1 MKAYPTKSSGNVR
14 STSVA
19 VYAQA
24 FTFFALAFAFF
35 ATTGCKSS
43 SKPESGSDKPSGTT
57 FTQEELLI
65 LSQSDSVMYLTV
77 VTDKS
82 DSLILRK
89 VSRDLT
95 QEELDSP
102 EAATLARNL
111 LATVRDPS
119 QDGVGISS
127 PQVGLNL
134 RMLALMRYD
143 REGRPLQVY
152 ANVHIDSLF
161 TNVVKGPEGCLSIP
175 NYRGVVPRADSIIV
189 SYFDFQTKQFKK
201 DTVGGYTAI
210 IFQHETDHLEGILY
224 TDRADTVFFNQA
236 WADERKLYEQQGAY
250 TKPAW
255 WPY

>member
-1 MKAYPTKSSGNVR
+1 MSYKSVIAAIALIS
-14 STSVA
+14 A
-19 VYAQA
+19 V
-24 FTFFALAFAFF
+24 FS
-35 ATTGCKSS
+35 CKSS
-43 SKPESGSDKPSGTT
+43 SKSDNSSDRPSGTT

-119 QDGVGISS
+119 
-127 PQVGLNL
+127 
-134 RMLALMRYD
+134 

-224 TDRADTVFFNQA
+224 TDRADSVFFNQA

-250 TKPAW
+250 TKPSW

>member
-1 MKAYPTKSSGNVR
+1 MSYKSIIAAIALIS
-14 STSVA
+14 A
-19 VYAQA
+19 V
-24 FTFFALAFAFF
+24 FS
-35 ATTGCKSS
+35 CKSS

-65 LSQSDSVMYLTV
+65 LNQSDSVMYLTV

-89 VSRDLT
+89 VSRDFT

-143 REGRPLQVY
+143 REGKPLQVY

-210 IFQHETDHLEGILY
+210 IFQHEQTSASSTSSKGPTPNLPGGRIRKISVNLPKRLSDFSI
-224 TDRADTVFFNQA
+224 RQVFI
-236 WADERKLYEQQGAY
+236 
-250 TKPAW
+250 
-255 WPY
+255 